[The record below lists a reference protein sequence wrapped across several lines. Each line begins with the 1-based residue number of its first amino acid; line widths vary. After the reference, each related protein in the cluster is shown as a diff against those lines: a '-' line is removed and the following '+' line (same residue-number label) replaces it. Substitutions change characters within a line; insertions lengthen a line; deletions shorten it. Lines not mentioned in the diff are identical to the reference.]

1 VYESFWTLTANPQLL
16 KDASLQHIATQRQL
30 NPSQVFF
37 RYLTQ
42 IGIVPLTGTTSVTHM
57 QEDLA
62 IFEFE
67 LTDQECGVIEK
78 LI

>member
-1 VYESFWTLTANPQLL
+1 
-16 KDASLQHIATQRQL
+16 
-30 NPSQVFF
+30 VFF

-42 IGIVPLTGTTSVTHM
+42 LGVLPLTGTCSAAHM

-67 LTDQECGVIEK
+67 LDAAACNALGRLLV
-78 LI
+78 